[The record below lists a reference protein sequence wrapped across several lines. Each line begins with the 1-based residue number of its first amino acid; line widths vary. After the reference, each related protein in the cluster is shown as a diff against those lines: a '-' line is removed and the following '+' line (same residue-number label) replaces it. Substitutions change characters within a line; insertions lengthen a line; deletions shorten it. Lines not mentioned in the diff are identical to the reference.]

1 MMEHILDYVVNFHE
15 VVIILSKRKEIIKE
29 ILRILK
35 EKKRKREVITLFFLA
50 DCREEDRRVAF
61 GHLKLEKV
69 SKILLVLKF

>member
-35 EKKRKREVITLFFLA
+35 EKKKERGRLSPCSSWPIVERKI
-50 DCREEDRRVAF
+50 
-61 GHLKLEKV
+61 GG
-69 SKILLVLKF
+69 